1 MNKIETILELR
12 NYLGKDY
19 SICYH
24 SQNAKF
30 ANVNGVDIKLP
41 IAKQELDKMLG
52 KEVS

>member
-12 NYLGKDY
+12 NYLGKYY
-19 SICYH
+19 SICYR

-41 IAKQELDKMLG
+41 ITKQELDKKLR
-52 KEVS
+52 KEAS